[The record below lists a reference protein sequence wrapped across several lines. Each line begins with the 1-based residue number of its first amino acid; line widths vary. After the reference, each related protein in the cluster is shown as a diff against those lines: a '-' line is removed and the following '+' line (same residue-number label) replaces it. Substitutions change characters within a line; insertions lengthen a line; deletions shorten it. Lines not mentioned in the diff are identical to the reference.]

1 MGYRSSILYHL
12 FHLLYSWGLQPVNLI
27 SCENSCSILSGFLQ
41 PPLTT
46 YTFPTPPYIFI
57 YMLSPFFDCAT
68 CTGESSFPLP
78 SSIVFTSENPLNL
91 LPPHPSTVHS
101 IFSALCVLLQSSNF
115 PFDFGGNAFF
125 TNQRGSQPAPL
136 HPPKS
141 SSSTPPS
148 LLLSLLPVPSL
159 LSLPVLAPL
168 GPPGQRGD
176 KGAPIISLLVLIW
189 AAQGF
194 QVPPITPRNII
205 TSSPG
210 NTVSLPHTLM
220 HTHTHAQTII
230 YGSLEILTD
239 CTCTINTSW
248 YTANSGVQVANVHT
262 HGEKQ
267 NTK

>member
-1 MGYRSSILYHL
+1 MLQSVRVSPATSHHL
-12 FHLLYSWGLQPVNLI
+12 HVPH
-27 SCENSCSILSGFLQ
+27 
-41 PPLTT
+41 
-46 YTFPTPPYIFI
+46 PPYIFI

-91 LPPHPSTVHS
+91 LPPHPSSVHS
-101 IFSALCVLLQSSNF
+101 IFPALCVLLQSSNF

-148 LLLSLLPVPSL
+148 LLLSLLSVPSL

-230 YGSLEILTD
+230 YGSSEIVTD

-262 HGEKQ
+262 HGKKQ